1 MLDEAWDEPH
11 MQHLR
16 QLHNEAELLSR
27 LRHPH
32 IVRALKYSSTEMLSY
47 LVLEY
52 AGVGTL
58 RKLHPAGT
66 RLPLHTIT
74 AYVRQIADA
83 LQYIHNSGLIH
94 RDIKPENIL
103 LTQDG
108 RLMLSDFG
116 IALTVQRAQQGVET
130 LGTAP
135 YAAPEQIRGIPGVA
149 SDQYALA
156 AVVYEWLS
164 GSPPFE
170 GTSNEIVQQHLHAT
184 PPSLSQFVGSLPSA
198 VEGVIMKALAKH
210 PNERFHSVRD
220 FAFALERASMTAPA
234 TRVPVRRQYRSI
246 PYNRTSTSAEQ
257 VLPYTTSA
265 SAPRSTK
272 RTREELFNQVALRLM
287 STVLL

>member
-1 MLDEAWDEPH
+1 MTVTFSPSATSLVGKQLGSYRIMRSLGHGGSARVYLGVHVQHGTQVAVKVSRTQHMLDEAWDEPH

-170 GTSNEIVQQHLHAT
+170 GTSNEIVQ
-184 PPSLSQFVGSLPSA
+184 
-198 VEGVIMKALAKH
+198 
-210 PNERFHSVRD
+210 
-220 FAFALERASMTAPA
+220 
-234 TRVPVRRQYRSI
+234 
-246 PYNRTSTSAEQ
+246 
-257 VLPYTTSA
+257 
-265 SAPRSTK
+265 
-272 RTREELFNQVALRLM
+272 
-287 STVLL
+287 